1 MDPNPGRRLRVIRAP
16 VAHLTSHLQL
26 VEKENLIVFIVVAIV
41 VVVFWLFA
49 FALVLIRSMSAQDT
63 TTTTATIKHIKNHLI
78 MSIKRRTRAPKSEQR

>member
-1 MDPNPGRRLRVIRAP
+1 MRVIRAP

-26 VEKENLIVFIVVAIV
+26 VEKENLIVFIV